1 MTMKTME
8 QERAAFALAK
18 VRPWATKSDEQ
29 QKQFRSYA
37 NSFPF
42 MIRANGLGQAAA
54 FYRSKGKSDPHYDLY
69 EILSEWLCQSRFALF
84 EKQTDLLDAI
94 TENDMQVY
102 MAAQTE
108 ALLLMSWV
116 QRFARAFLKSEE

>member
-1 MTMKTME
+1 MKTME

-18 VRPWATKSDEQ
+18 VRAWENKPDEK

-54 FYRSKGKSDPHYDLY
+54 FYRSKGKDDPHYDLY
-69 EILSEWLCQSRFALF
+69 EILSEWLCQHPRLVHFRGQ
-84 EKQTDLLDAI
+84 KDLLDAI
-94 TENDMQVY
+94 TSHDMQVY

-108 ALLLMSWV
+108 ALLFMSWV
-116 QRFARAFLKSEE
+116 QRFARAFLKTED